1 MKHSLFSKT
10 TLSLA
15 IGASLLLAACG
26 GGGGS
31 NESAT
36 PAVSTAAINSANS
49 QDVGARAYSVSASLN
64 SQVGNSSSLVG
75 GVSVSTASGGLIDLS
90 LQQLYFALNAVPA
103 TPALVAGVATNRT
116 VACPRGG
123 SAALAINLANT
134 AHLSAGDSIAIT
146 ASNCQMDAAKLNG
159 GFTVIFES
167 ISGTPGAT
175 SVWNAT
181 LGMAFNGFTA
191 VTGADTVSATG
202 DMNMKLTQA
211 SAQDVSISATGN
223 SLTIGGNTN
232 GTSAEATLKNYSYA
246 GAVKS
251 RVTTFSANYS
261 LSGSL
266 PKLGTVAYTVKT
278 STEFKKLAG
287 AAFPSQG
294 VMTVT
299 AADKTAATLTVIDGN
314 NISVGIDKNGDGVI
328 DETVATTW
336 AALIAHL

>member
-1 MKHSLFSKT
+1 MKHSLLSKT
-10 TLSLA
+10 TLGLTV
-15 IGASLLLAACG
+15 GASMLLAACG

-36 PAVSTAAINSANS
+36 PAGSSAAINSANS
-49 QDVGARAYSVSASLN
+49 QDVGARAYSVSASLS

-75 GVSVSTASGGLIDLS
+75 GVSVSTGSSGLIDLS
-90 LQQLYFALNAVPA
+90 LQQLYFALDAVPA
-103 TPALVAGVATNRT
+103 TPSLVAGVVTNRT

-123 SAALAINLANT
+123 SAALAINLTNT

-146 ASNCQMDAAKLNG
+146 ASNCQMDTAKLNG
-159 GFTVIFES
+159 GFSVTFES

-175 SVWNAT
+175 SAWNAT
-181 LGMAFNGFTA
+181 LGMTFNGFTA

-202 DMNMKLTQA
+202 DMSMKLTQA
-211 SAQDVSISATGN
+211 GAQDVSISATGN

-246 GAVKS
+246 GAVTS
-251 RVTTFSANYS
+251 GVTTFSANYS
-261 LSGSL
+261 LSGKL
-266 PKLGTVAYTVKT
+266 PKLGDVTYTVKT

-287 AAFPSQG
+287 AAYPSQG
-294 VMTVT
+294 VMTIT
-299 AADKTAATLTVIDGN
+299 AADKSAATLTVIDGN
-314 NISVGIDKNGDGVI
+314 NISVGLDKNGDGVI

-336 AALIAHL
+336 AALIARL